1 MTEKISIVN
10 ASDYQIF
17 PGDGGGS
24 MMVEDEFQPD
34 REEDPPNKKIK
45 TELDSEAKETDSLLE
60 KVIHIDTRYALH
72 SLPQSLMIVLQVR
85 QFQAESVRIVS
96 LSHSEQ

>member
-72 SLPQSLMIVLQVR
+72 RFHQFLMTVLQVR